1 MRKETLKTHDLKC
14 NISLA
19 KWEAHRL
26 ASFSCEV
33 RQFCQK
39 RPIDMKREL
48 RAMTSRATSH
58 LLVGLFCKKSHS
70 LVGNNIC
77 LVSQEAH
84 RLALI
89 LCDVR
94 QLRQN
99 RPIHVKRDLHR
110 RSTRRRRC
118 VKRQLQ
124 KRPTNEWLF
133 LQKRPTNEWLHV
145 KRDLQNQTYERDL
158 QKGPTKARQHVKR
171 ALQRRLKKKRLHVKT
186 NLQKRPTTET

>member
-1 MRKETLKTHDLKC
+1 
-14 NISLA
+14 
-19 KWEAHRL
+19 
-26 ASFSCEV
+26 
-33 RQFCQK
+33 
-39 RPIDMKREL
+39 MKREL

-77 LVSQEAH
+77 LVSQESH

-133 LQKRPTNEWLHV
+133 LQKRPTNDWLHV

-171 ALQRRLKKKRLHVKT
+171 ALQKNYNTKATREKSLKKET
-186 NLQKRPTTET
+186 YTTKAT